1 VGVVRRLR
9 LVVAGL
15 AVVAV
20 VMFTVGVLAET
31 PAVVPTI
38 ERVR

>member
-1 VGVVRRLR
+1 VTRLR
-9 LVVAGL
+9 LIVAGL

-38 ERVR
+38 TGVR